1 MRNEDA
7 SKSHGYQ
14 EAWDGKSVLITGGT
28 GSFGVAFASRILE
41 ECDPKRLVI
50 LSRDEWKQAELRHR
64 IADPRVRWFLGDVR
78 DKERLKRAFLGVD
91 VVIHA
96 AALKRVDTAEYDPF
110 EYVKTNVIGS
120 QNVIDVAID
129 SGVGHVIALSTDK
142 ASSPVNLYG
151 ATKLVADK
159 LFVSGNSYGSGS
171 GTKMAVVRYGN
182 VLGSRGSVVPLFLDL
197 ARQGASFPITDERMT
212 RFWISLDAAVRFVFE
227 SLTQMRGGELFVPKL
242 PSMKVVDLARAISS
256 SATLEFTGA
265 RPGEKLHEEMISV
278 DDGKNTFDLG
288 DRYVVAPIL
297 NQWSDYTPLGEP
309 AGEGFSYRSDTNAE
323 WLDVSDLRRILGL
336 G

>member
-1 MRNEDA
+1 MSSEHA
-7 SKSHGYQ
+7 SKSNEYR
-14 EAWDGKSVLITGGT
+14 EAWNGKSVLITGGT

-41 ECDPKRLVI
+41 ECELKRLVI
-50 LSRDEWKQAELRHR
+50 LSRDEWKQADLRRR
-64 IADPRVRWFLGDVR
+64 ISDPRVRWFLGDVR
-78 DKERLKRAFLGVD
+78 DRERLKRAFFGVD

-110 EYVKTNVIGS
+110 EYVKTNIIGS
-120 QNVIDVAID
+120 QNVIDIAID

-142 ASSPVNLYG
+142 ASSPINLYG
-151 ATKLVADK
+151 ATKLAADK
-159 LFVSGNSYGSGS
+159 LFVAGNSYGGGG

-197 ARQGASFPITDERMT
+197 VRQGAPLPITDERMT
-212 RFWISLDAAVRFVFE
+212 RFWISLDAAVTFVFE

-242 PSMKVVDLARAISS
+242 PSMRVVDLASAISP
-256 SATLEFTGA
+256 SATLKLTGV

-288 DRYVVAPIL
+288 DRYVVTPIL
-297 NQWSDYTPLGEP
+297 NQWSNDSPRGEP
-309 AGEGFSYRSDTNAE
+309 VGENFSYCSDTNSE
-323 WLDVSDLRRILGL
+323 WLNVGDLRRILGL
-336 G
+336 E